1 MKLKIGI
8 RGKLMIIIIIINWL
22 SCFSLGNA
30 FFTYSKDTYVETNNE
45 NVLNLAK
52 MISYQMNGDIIE
64 TLEKEDDTTAKYA
77 NITEQ
82 FDSLVTNSTLKDAC
96 ILGNMN
102 NKLCYIVSDN
112 KIGTEFEASNSD
124 IEKAL
129 QGTACVTN
137 SEYIK
142 KVGYNITSYAPI
154 YNSQK
159 EIIAIVCAQYTASSI
174 IPILEQ
180 LRLQILIF
188 CLVVVV
194 ISSIV
199 ILIAIRRIVKPL
211 STANAKVNELVDSK
225 GDLTQQIPI
234 KNKDEIGVIIEGIN
248 KFIRHIHTII
258 VNVSSSSQ
266 KLTDSVEA
274 TQHSI
279 TQSTEEFSLL
289 SSTLEEMN
297 AQLQESST
305 SITYINEATTN
316 MYHSILSIHDNIN
329 DGNNLVNEINSAS
342 SAFGVEAATDSENV
356 KKQSKEI
363 ELALYERIDKSKTVN
378 QISELANAI
387 VNIADQTNLL
397 ALNANIEAAR
407 AGEYGKGFSVVA
419 DEISK
424 LASSS
429 ATTANEIQ
437 HISEI
442 VTTAVNELAST
453 SEEMINFLND
463 KTLAGYNRL
472 IKTGHIYKEEACKIE
487 AMVNGFQE
495 KTIQI
500 ENQMNSIKSSMET
513 VCEAIEGNTVG
524 IGNITNSSVKLA
536 EILEHTRLEADK
548 NLIVSKELEQEIHK
562 FVI

>member
-1 MKLKIGI
+1 MKLKLGI
-8 RGKLMIIIIIINWL
+8 RGKIMLIIVIVNWL

-30 FFTYSKDTYVETNNE
+30 FFSQVKSTYVETNNE
-45 NVLNLAK
+45 KVLNLSK
-52 MISYQMNGDIIE
+52 MISCQMNGDMIQA
-64 TLEKEDDTTAKYA
+64 LEKEDDTTAEYS

-82 FDSLVTNSTLKDAC
+82 LDSLVTNSTLANAY
-96 ILGNMN
+96 ILGNLN
-102 NKLCYIVSDN
+102 NKLCYLVSDN
-112 KIGTEFEASNSD
+112 KIGTEFESSNSH

-137 SEYIK
+137 SELIK
-142 KVGYNITSYAPI
+142 NVGYQITSYTPI
-154 YNSQK
+154 YNSK
-159 EIIAIVCAQYTASSI
+159 NEIVGIMHTQYIASSI
-174 IPILEQ
+174 IPMLDK
-180 LRLQILIF
+180 LRIQILILCF
-188 CLVVVV
+188 LVLVV
-194 ISSIV
+194 SSIA
-199 ILIAIRRIVKPL
+199 IFIAVKHIVKPL
-211 STANAKVNELVDSK
+211 LTANMKVHELVDRN

-234 KNKDEIGVIIEGIN
+234 QNNDEIGLIVKGIN

-258 VNVSSSSQ
+258 INVSSSSQ
-266 KLTDSVEA
+266 QLADSVKS
-274 TQHSI
+274 TQHNLTHS
-279 TQSTEEFSLL
+279 SKEFSLL

-297 AQLQESST
+297 AQLQESTS
-305 SITYINEATTN
+305 SITYINQATTN
-316 MYHSILSIHDNIN
+316 IYRSILSIHDNIEAGN
-329 DGNNLVNEINSAS
+329 DLVNEINSAS
-342 SAFGVEAATDSENV
+342 GAFRIEAANDSEKV
-356 KKQSKEI
+356 KKLSKEI
-363 ELALYERIDKSKTVN
+363 ELALIDRIQKSRAVN

-442 VTTAVNELAST
+442 VTTSVNELAST
-453 SEEMINFLND
+453 SQDMINFLND

-472 IKTGHIYKEEACKIE
+472 IKTGEIYKEEASKIE

-495 KTIQI
+495 KTTQI
-500 ENQMNSIKSSMET
+500 ENQMNSIKTSMET

-536 EILEHTRLEADK
+536 EILEHTRLEADR
-548 NLIVSKELEQEIHK
+548 NLNISKELEQEIQK
-562 FVI
+562 FII

>member
-1 MKLKIGI
+1 MKLKLGI
-8 RGKLMIIIIIINWL
+8 RGKIMLIIIIVNWL

-30 FFTYSKDTYVETNNE
+30 FFSQSKNTYVETNNE
-45 NVLNLAK
+45 KVLDLSK
-52 MISYQMNGDIIE
+52 MISCQMNGDMIQA
-64 TLEKEDDTTAKYA
+64 LEKEDDTTAEYS

-82 FDSLVTNSTLKDAC
+82 LDSLVTNSTLADAC
-96 ILGNMN
+96 ILGNLN
-102 NKLCYIVSDN
+102 NKLCYLVSDN
-112 KIGTEFEASNSD
+112 KIGTEFESSNSH

-129 QGTACVTN
+129 QGTASVTN
-137 SEYIK
+137 SELIK
-142 KVGYNITSYAPI
+142 NVGYQITSYTPI
-154 YNSQK
+154 YNSK
-159 EIIAIVCAQYTASSI
+159 NEIVGIICAQYIASSI
-174 IPILEQ
+174 IPMLDK
-180 LRLQILIF
+180 LRIQILIF
-188 CLVVVV
+188 CFLAVVL
-194 ISSIV
+194 SSI
-199 ILIAIRRIVKPL
+199 AIFMAVKHIVKPL
-211 STANAKVNELVDSK
+211 LTANMKVHELVDSK

-234 KNKDEIGVIIEGIN
+234 QNNDEIGLIVKGIN

-258 VNVSSSSQ
+258 INVSSSSQ
-266 KLTDSVEA
+266 KLADSA
-274 TQHSI
+274 KSTQHNLTHSA
-279 TQSTEEFSLL
+279 EEFSLL

-297 AQLQESST
+297 AQLQESTS
-305 SITYINEATTN
+305 SITYINQATTN
-316 MYHSILSIHDNIN
+316 MYRSILSIHDNIEAGN
-329 DGNNLVNEINSAS
+329 DLVNEINSAS
-342 SAFGVEAATDSENV
+342 SSFRVEAANDSEKV
-356 KKQSKEI
+356 KKLSKEI
-363 ELALYERIDKSKTVN
+363 ELTLIDRIQKSRAVN

-442 VTTAVNELAST
+442 VTTSVNELAST
-453 SEEMINFLND
+453 SQDMINFLND

-472 IKTGHIYKEEACKIE
+472 IKTGEIYKEEASKIE

-495 KTIQI
+495 KTTQI
-500 ENQMNSIKSSMET
+500 ENQMNSIKTSMET

-536 EILEHTRLEADK
+536 EILEHTRLEADR
-548 NLIVSKELEQEIHK
+548 NLNISKELEQEIQK
-562 FVI
+562 FII